1 MDNLPKIKLAL
12 VDDHTLMRNA
22 LSIMLREVN
31 DFEIVGSFS
40 SGEELL
46 NNFRDLNIDVVIM
59 DIVMNGMSG
68 IETTR
73 WLKERNSNSKVI
85 LLSGEITKEF
95 VTSGIQSGVDGYL
108 PKDVEKVIL
117 VAAIRAVYGG
127 DKYFNDAIKSLV
139 FEDFYKKEKSITTVR
154 KQLNNINLTKR
165 EAEVFTLI
173 ATGKTN
179 HEVGNE
185 LFISI
190 KTVDTHKSHILDKLG
205 LKNMTELVR
214 YAIKNKLIS
223 GD

>member
-1 MDNLPKIKLAL
+1 MNNPPKIRLAL
-12 VDDHTLMRNA
+12 VDDHSLMRNA
-22 LSIMLREVN
+22 LSSMLQEVN

-46 NNFRDLNIDVVIM
+46 NHFRDLNIDVVIM

-73 WLKERNSNSKVI
+73 WLKERNSKSKVI
-85 LLSGEITKEF
+85 LLSGEINKEF
-95 VTSGIQSGVDGYL
+95 VTSGIQSGIDGYL
-108 PKDVEKVIL
+108 PKDVEKIIL
-117 VAAIRAVYGG
+117 VAAIRSVYGG
-127 DKYFNDAIKSLV
+127 DKYFNDAIKTLV
-139 FEDFYKKEKSITTVR
+139 FEDFYKKEKSVTTVR
-154 KQLNNINLTKR
+154 KQLNNMNLTKR

-223 GD
+223 SD